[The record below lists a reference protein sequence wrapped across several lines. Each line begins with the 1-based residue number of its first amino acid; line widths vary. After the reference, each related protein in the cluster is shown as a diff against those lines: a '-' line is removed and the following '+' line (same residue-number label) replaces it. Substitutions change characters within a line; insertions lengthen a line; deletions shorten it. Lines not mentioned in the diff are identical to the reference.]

1 MNAALNWEQELGRFM
16 FAGPGLT
23 KQWARFARSV
33 RLPKSSLKIVKRLRR
48 EYIPPFPRS
57 DTRMA
62 GETMRIADLSPERD
76 SLSATWDTGSVV
88 GWIPASN
95 SEQWDGAGTAGE
107 MAGGVAP
114 SIPPIST

>member
-33 RLPKSSLKIVKRLRR
+33 RLPKSSLEIVKRLRR
-48 EYIPPFPRS
+48 EYIPPFPRN

-76 SLSATWDTGSVV
+76 SLSATWDTGSV
-88 GWIPASN
+88 
-95 SEQWDGAGTAGE
+95 
-107 MAGGVAP
+107 AP